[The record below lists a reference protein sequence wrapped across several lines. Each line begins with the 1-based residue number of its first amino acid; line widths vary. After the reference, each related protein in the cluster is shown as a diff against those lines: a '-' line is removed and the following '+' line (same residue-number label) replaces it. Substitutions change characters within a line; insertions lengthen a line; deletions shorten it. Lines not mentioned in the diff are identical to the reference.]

1 MAKWNSINDFK
12 RPSDSYIDK
21 FTSPK
26 ELLIDLMGEDFYKF
40 EEHILNTRCD
50 KETAEEMNSMET
62 YYRWDTWTF
71 LESHFRA
78 FLNHK

>member
-26 ELLIDLMGEDFYKF
+26 ELLVDLMGEELKV
-40 EEHILNTRCD
+40 
-50 KETAEEMNSMET
+50 
-62 YYRWDTWTF
+62 
-71 LESHFRA
+71 
-78 FLNHK
+78 

>member
-1 MAKWNSINDFK
+1 MPKWNTINDFEI
-12 RPSDSYIDK
+12 PSDSYISQ

-26 ELLIDLMGEDFYKF
+26 DLLIDLMGENFYKY
-40 EEHILNTRCD
+40 EMDILNNHCD
-50 KETAEEMNSMET
+50 EETVEEMKSMET